1 MMSKKVW
8 VLCYEDNFCQI
19 DLNNIYGGY
28 TTKKQAEAELKRITD
43 KFGPRGFVVRQI
55 DYKLI
60 ESTCI

>member
-1 MMSKKVW
+1 MSKKVW
-8 VLCYEDNFCQI
+8 VLCYEDKFGQI

-28 TTKKQAEAELKRITD
+28 ATKKQAEAKLKKITD
-43 KFGPRGFVVRQI
+43 KFGPQGFVVRQV